1 MAHIPPSISAPNPL
15 NQSELIGRLS
25 STLSSISTG
34 DGAPRASLVGSLC
47 SLVAAEASSGSDVPE
62 WKKEIAVRRLSRKLS
77 TGDVGRIGDD
87 AQTAAS
93 GSAANTGALRKSEKT

>member
-1 MAHIPPSISAPNPL
+1 
-15 NQSELIGRLS
+15 
-25 STLSSISTG
+25 
-34 DGAPRASLVGSLC
+34 
-47 SLVAAEASSGSDVPE
+47 
-62 WKKEIAVRRLSRKLS
+62 VRRLSRKLS